1 MVYGIYGYTCTVVTV
16 YIITNQLIMNINKAY
31 HRLSLLSHH
40 LPFSLSPPHFLSL
53 SLPRFTSTRTR
64 GRLRTLPSCAG
75 GTTTC
80 AAMSSSRFLHL
91 VPINAAAAEGDTG
104 VGSNGS
110 VSSTA
115 EDEGALEKVFLIY
128 VQSFI
133 YLIFWGF
140 GFDRTY

>member
-1 MVYGIYGYTCTVVTV
+1 MVYGYTCTVVTV
-16 YIITNQLIMNINKAY
+16 HIITSQLIMNINKAY

-40 LPFSLSPPHFLSL
+40 LPFSLSPHHFLSL

-75 GTTTC
+75 GTTTR

-91 VPINAAAAEGDTG
+91 VPINAAAAAAAAEGDTG

-115 EDEGALEKVFLIY
+115 EDEGALEEVFLIY
-128 VQSFI
+128 VPSFI
-133 YLIFWGF
+133 SLIFWGF
-140 GFDRTY
+140 GFDR